1 MVLSCPFLVCFRIAI
16 FILVF
21 IIIYIY
27 IYIFFISVCYIFQTS
42 YIIFESTSF
51 KFLQLHHLAINLITC
66 PHLAVIICVCL
77 ASIVVPVCNVLYS
90 IDVRVLIGSPLSE
103 SSFLCILYGKDSL
116 LYTRLVYMFFSYL
129 CLTR

>member
-27 IYIFFISVCYIFQTS
+27 IFFFHISLLYFSDQL
-42 YIIFESTSF
+42 YNFESTSF

-66 PHLAVIICVCL
+66 HHLAVIICVCL

>member
-27 IYIFFISVCYIFQTS
+27 IFFFISVCYIFQTS

-66 PHLAVIICVCL
+66 HHLAVIILCVCL

-90 IDVRVLIGSPLSE
+90 IDVRVLIESLERVSPLFCVFCME
-103 SSFLCILYGKDSL
+103 KTVYYILDLS
-116 LYTRLVYMFFSYL
+116 TCFFPT
-129 CLTR
+129 CA